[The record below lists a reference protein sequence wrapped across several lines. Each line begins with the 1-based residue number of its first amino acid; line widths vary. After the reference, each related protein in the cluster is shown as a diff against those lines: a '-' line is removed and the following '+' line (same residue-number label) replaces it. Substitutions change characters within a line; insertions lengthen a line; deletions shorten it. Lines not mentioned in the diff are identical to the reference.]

1 MSGLDL
7 GTAILLGFVV
17 IAVSTATS
25 VVLVLSSPGWRS
37 WVTRLSKAVAKEQ
50 SGSAAELEA
59 LRARMAEVEERLD
72 FAERLLAHT
81 DQPARLSGRKDS

>member
-1 MSGLDL
+1 MDL

-25 VVLVLSSPGWRS
+25 VGIMLSSPGWRS

-50 SGSAAELEA
+50 SGSAAELET
-59 LRARMAEVEERLD
+59 LKRRVAELEERLD
-72 FAERLLAHT
+72 FAERVLAQSE
-81 DQPARLSGRKDS
+81 QPARLPGRLDP